1 VFWTQDDIV
10 PLSREF
16 YGGSEGEVER
26 DRRRRLLEV
35 GTLAMILLAGAV
47 AYQMWILEITS
58 LFVALGITVVACS
71 LNLVWIRLG
80 ASVER
85 VGNLSIAIFYGL
97 ILISVLSTGGFYDPN
112 FAWLYAIP
120 LAAAVLVDVKS
131 SCYWAAIVVMTTVG
145 FWEIAEM
152 NIDLPNM
159 VPVEARHHQALY
171 TRVSAIAGLMVLA
184 LSFATTQ
191 RRTERSLAQRN
202 HALGLEAQCVQLLQ
216 HAAVAANESDDFDA
230 AIDTC
235 VERVMQTTGWKIGL
249 VWEPIS
255 EGSNEWGLL
264 ERVRTSDGF
273 EADEL
278 VEISRAYRVE
288 PGEYALGRVRST
300 AKPEWASGKQLE
312 SDLLPRAQAA
322 IAAGLHTAVA
332 IPVSVRGT
340 VLRIVEFFGP
350 DSEALDERLINIL
363 CEVGDQL
370 GRVAE
375 RVSLQASV
383 RQSQKLESVGQ
394 LAAGI
399 AHEIN
404 NPMAYVRA
412 NLGML
417 QQEWR
422 EISERAKMEIGSSTI
437 QEQLE
442 DCDELIS
449 ESLDGVERTI
459 AIVRDMREFAR
470 DGGGSVEQVAID
482 ELVESSLRV
491 ASSAKPMGAVVA
503 TRLEPGLFIECMST
517 RMRQVFLNLVMNAFQ
532 AIGENGHLRI
542 TSKGDGDRVI
552 VSFEDDG
559 HGIDERDRE
568 HIFEPFY
575 TTKPVGQGTGLGLY
589 ISFEI
594 VQRHGGTIEVDSNPG
609 IGTKFILN
617 LPARPPVD
625 EG

>member
-1 VFWTQDDIV
+1 
-10 PLSREF
+10 
-16 YGGSEGEVER
+16 
-26 DRRRRLLEV
+26 
-35 GTLAMILLAGAV
+35 MILLAGAV
-47 AYQMWILEITS
+47 AYQMWLLDIST
-58 LFVALGITVVACS
+58 LFVALGVTVAACG
-71 LNLVWIRLG
+71 LNLVWLRLG
-80 ASVER
+80 GRVER
-85 VGNLSIAIFYGL
+85 VGNLSIGIFFGL
-97 ILISVLSTGGFYDPN
+97 ILTSVYSTGGFYDPN

-120 LAAAVLVDVKS
+120 LAAALLVDMKS
-131 SCYWAAIVVMTTVG
+131 SFYWAAIVVAATVG
-145 FWEIAEM
+145 FWEIAGM

-159 VPVEARHHQALY
+159 VPAEARHQQALF
-171 TRVSAIAGLMVLA
+171 TRVSAIASLMVLA
-184 LSFATTQ
+184 VSFAATQ

-202 HALGLEAQCVQLLQ
+202 HALRLEAQCVQLLQ
-216 HAAVAANESDDFDA
+216 HAAIAANESDDFDA

-235 VERVMQTTGWKIGL
+235 VERVMQTTGWKVGL
-249 VWEPIS
+249 VWEPMS
-255 EGSNEWGLL
+255 EGSREWGLL
-264 ERVRTSDGF
+264 ERVQTSDGF
-273 EADEL
+273 EAHDL
-278 VEISRAYRVE
+278 VEASLAYRVE
-288 PGEYALGRVRST
+288 PGELALGRVRST
-300 AKPEWASGKQLE
+300 AKPEWASGARFE
-312 SDLLPRAQAA
+312 SDPSPRALAA
-322 IAAGLHTAVA
+322 IAAGLHTAIA

-350 DSEALDERLINIL
+350 ESESPDERLISIL

-375 RVSLQASV
+375 RVRLQASV

-417 QQEWR
+417 QQEWK
-422 EISERAKMEIGSSTI
+422 EINERVKMEIGSSQI

-449 ESLDGVERTI
+449 ESLDGVDRTV

-470 DGGGSVEQVAID
+470 DGGRHVQRVAID

-491 ASSAKPMGAVVA
+491 ASSAKPMGAIVE
-503 TRLEPGLFIECMST
+503 TRLEPGLEIECLST
-517 RMRQVFLNLVMNAFQ
+517 RMRQVFLNLVMNAFH
-532 AIGENGHLRI
+532 AIGEGGRIRI

-552 VSFEDDG
+552 VSIEDDG

-594 VQRHGGTIEVDSNPG
+594 VQWHGGTIEVDSKPG
-609 IGTKFILN
+609 IGTRFTLD
-617 LPARPPVD
+617 LPARGSVD